1 MERLNSIYNFVK
13 DTMTIENFSRAAWG
27 FSAFCTGATTAAV
40 AYNNVLY
47 SVEIIKNCALP
58 ILNGTMPQIRTD
70 LAVGAFNITAG
81 YIDHTLLNLGH
92 YGLIL
97 IGICATGYL
106 IGKAIQTF
114 PSEDIR
120 IIQQTHQNIKEAAIA
135 ANS

>member
-1 MERLNSIYNFVK
+1 MQALNSVYTFVK
-13 DTMTIENFSRAAWG
+13 ETITMENFSRAAY
-27 FSAFCTGATTAAV
+27 SAAAFCTGATTAAF

-47 SVEIIKNCALP
+47 SVQIIKNCALP

-106 IGKAIQTF
+106 IGKAI
-114 PSEDIR
+114 S
-120 IIQQTHQNIKEAAIA
+120 IIQPQDVQNIEATHRSIKEASLAS
-135 ANS
+135 NS